1 MVKYILFFSSIIILI
16 HSSSLEY
23 NITTNLLF
31 NNRYEEDMTK
41 FENYYLPISTKYYIR
56 LPKNDNEKV
65 TLYLNFSKPINNNL
79 INQIYIAYFDQYP
92 SDDELSELKYERDN
106 GLEYEMS
113 SDSFLYKYS
122 AVISNKKPYIIIYFK
137 TAYELYNLSFYAYT
151 QNNENANKEF
161 EDINDIDC
169 NYNFESKNIIHDS
182 ILHFRVSIK
191 KYAGYELTIKLIIKG
206 KDIDPEFRMYVNIFN
221 YKPEDEEYYLM
232 TSNNW
237 QMIYKFK
244 DIEDPNNII
253 KQYSFKSKDGDEY
266 LAVQIE
272 SLYDIDNLG
281 FIVIPENIN
290 DSSPV
295 WLIVL
300 ISIIALIFIVGCVL
314 LMVFSDKSSGN
325 LGLILLCCF
334 CESIARLAK

>member
-1 MVKYILFFSSIIILI
+1 M
-16 HSSSLEY
+16 
-23 NITTNLLF
+23 
-31 NNRYEEDMTK
+31 
-41 FENYYLPISTKYYIR
+41 
-56 LPKNDNEKV
+56 
-65 TLYLNFSKPINNNL
+65 
-79 INQIYIAYFDQYP
+79 
-92 SDDELSELKYERDN
+92 
-106 GLEYEMS
+106 
-113 SDSFLYKYS
+113 
-122 AVISNKKPYIIIYFK
+122 
-137 TAYELYNLSFYAYT
+137 
-151 QNNENANKEF
+151 
-161 EDINDIDC
+161 
-169 NYNFESKNIIHDS
+169 
-182 ILHFRVSIK
+182 HFRVSIK

-314 LMVFSDKSSGN
+314 LMVFSDKSSNN